1 MDKLFKDLDCVSE
14 RHDVESVHLSNFPI
28 SNASEID
35 IDLEERMEIA
45 QKYSSLVLGLR
56 KKNKLKVRQPLQKIM
71 VPILSEKFERQIEA
85 VKDLIL
91 SEVNVKQIEYLKE
104 DSGVLV
110 KKVKANFK
118 LLGRKYGKQMKI
130 VAAAIAQFK
139 QTDIAAIE
147 RDGKYPLNIEGNPE
161 ILLEEVEIST
171 EDIPGLLVA
180 NEGKYIVAL
189 DTTLTEELKQ
199 EGIAREL
206 VNRIQNL
213 RKEKEL
219 ELTEMIHLR
228 IKNVEG
234 IQAVMNNFKEYIC
247 TEVLAKDVEV
257 LEKVID
263 SLEVEVTENLTTEIA
278 IKKI

>member
-1 MDKLFKDLDCVSE
+1 M
-14 RHDVESVHLSNFPI
+14 
-28 SNASEID
+28 
-35 IDLEERMEIA
+35 
-45 QKYSSLVLGLR
+45 
-56 KKNKLKVRQPLQKIM
+56 
-71 VPILSEKFERQIEA
+71 
-85 VKDLIL
+85 IL
-91 SEVNVKQIEYLKE
+91 SEVNVKELEYLKD

-130 VAAAIAQFK
+130 VAAEIAQF
-139 QTDIAAIE
+139 QQVDIATIE
-147 RDGKYPLNIEGNPE
+147 KEGKYTLNIEGNPE

-180 NEGKYIVAL
+180 NEGKYTVAL

-219 ELTEMIHLR
+219 ELEENKLR
-228 IKNVEG
+228 FFLV
-234 IQAVMNNFKEYIC
+234 
-247 TEVLAKDVEV
+247 
-257 LEKVID
+257 
-263 SLEVEVTENLTTEIA
+263 
-278 IKKI
+278 

>member
-1 MDKLFKDLDCVSE
+1 
-14 RHDVESVHLSNFPI
+14 
-28 SNASEID
+28 
-35 IDLEERMEIA
+35 
-45 QKYSSLVLGLR
+45 
-56 KKNKLKVRQPLQKIM
+56 M
-71 VPILSEKFERQIEA
+71 VPVLNEKFERQIEA

-91 SEVNVKQIEYLKE
+91 SEVNVKQLEYLKE

-130 VAAAIAQFK
+130 VAAAIAKFQ
-139 QTDIAAIE
+139 QIDIATIE
-147 RDGKYPLNIEGNPE
+147 RDGKYLLNIEGNPE

-180 NEGKYIVAL
+180 NEGKYTVAL

-219 ELTEMIHLR
+219 ELTDMINLR
-228 IKNVEG
+228 IKNVDG
-234 IQAVMNNFKEYIC
+234 VDAVMNNFKEYIC
-247 TEVLAKDVEV
+247 AEVLA
-257 LEKVID
+257 EKVEILENVYD
-263 SLEVEVTENLTTEIA
+263 SLEVELDENLITEIA
-278 IKKI
+278 IRKI

>member
-1 MDKLFKDLDCVSE
+1 
-14 RHDVESVHLSNFPI
+14 LSNFPVAN
-28 SNASEID
+28 SSEID

-45 QKYSSLVLGLR
+45 QKHSSLVLGLR

-71 VPILSEKFERQIEA
+71 VPILNEKFERQIEA

-91 SEVNVKQIEYLKE
+91 SEVNVKELEYLKE

-118 LLGRKYGKQMKI
+118 LLGRKYGKQMKT
-130 VAAAIAQFK
+130 VAAAIAEFQ
-139 QTDIAAIE
+139 QADIAAIE
-147 RDGKYPLNIEGNPE
+147 RDGKYSLDIEGNPE

-171 EDIPGLLVA
+171 QDIPGLLVA
-180 NEGKYIVAL
+180 NEGKYTVAL
-189 DTTLTEELKQ
+189 DIALTDELKQ

-213 RKEKEL
+213 RKEKDF
-219 ELTEMIHLR
+219 ELTDNIKLM

-234 IQAVMNNFKEYIC
+234 INSVIANYREYIC
-247 TEVLAKDVEV
+247 TEVLAKDVQV
-257 LEKVID
+257 LEVVPE
-263 SLEVEVTENLTTEIA
+263 SSEVEVDENLITEIA
-278 IKKI
+278 IEKV

>member
-1 MDKLFKDLDCVSE
+1 MDKLFKDLDLVSG
-14 RHDVESVHLSNFPI
+14 RHNVESVHLSNFPI
-28 SNASEID
+28 SNSTEID
-35 IDLEERMEIA
+35 VDLEERMEIA
-45 QKYSSLVLGLR
+45 QKHSSLVLGLR

-91 SEVNVKQIEYLKE
+91 SEVNVKQLEYLKE

-118 LLGRKYGKQMKI
+118 LLGRKYGKQMKA
-130 VAAAIAQFK
+130 VAAEIAKFQ

-147 RDGKYPLNIEGNPE
+147 RDGKYLLNIEGNPE

-180 NEGKYIVAL
+180 NEGKYTVAL
-189 DTTLTEELKQ
+189 DTTLTDELKQ

-219 ELTEMIHLR
+219 ELTDTINLR

-234 IQAVMNNFKEYIC
+234 ITAVMNNFKEYIC
-247 TEVLAKDVEV
+247 TEVLAKEVEI
-257 LEKVID
+257 LEVVPE
-263 SLEVEVTENLTTEIA
+263 SLEVEVDENLITEIA
-278 IKKI
+278 IQKT